1 MFKLILLFICSCF
14 FNSVYASNFTL
25 ESSSITGSQIEA
37 KYTCDGENISPALN
51 WFNVPNQTKSFAL
64 IMSDPDAPGGT
75 FYHWLVYNIPAST
88 TSLPENAVIAT
99 LGQNSWD
106 KMHYKGPC
114 PPRGT
119 THHYQFTLYALDSS
133 LTIPVGANYTT
144 LKAAM
149 ENHILDSTT
158 LTSTYSH

>member
-51 WFNVPNQTKSFAL
+51 WFNVPNQTKSFVL

-99 LGQNSWD
+99 LGQNRFNHFNID
-106 KMHYKGPC
+106 I
-114 PPRGT
+114 
-119 THHYQFTLYALDSS
+119 FTLRKNYAIIFCLFRGSS
-133 LTIPVGANYTT
+133 DCTR
-144 LKAAM
+144 
-149 ENHILDSTT
+149 E
-158 LTSTYSH
+158 